1 MLGRL
6 ALIVTGIVIGIAI
19 VAGHG
24 FWQARPGG
32 GAAATPSSAPSAPSP
47 ASVPSGAYPAPGTRA

>member
-6 ALIVTGIVIGIAI
+6 ALIVAGIVVGISI

-24 FWQARPGG
+24 FWRARPGG
-32 GAAATPSSAPSAPSP
+32 GATSSPSAPSP
-47 ASVPSGAYPAPGTRA
+47 ASVPSGAYPAPGTRV

>member
-6 ALIVTGIVIGIAI
+6 ALIVAGIVVGIAI
-19 VAGHG
+19 VAGQG
-24 FWQARPGG
+24 FWQARPRG
-32 GAAATPSSAPSAPSP
+32 GAPASSPSAPSP